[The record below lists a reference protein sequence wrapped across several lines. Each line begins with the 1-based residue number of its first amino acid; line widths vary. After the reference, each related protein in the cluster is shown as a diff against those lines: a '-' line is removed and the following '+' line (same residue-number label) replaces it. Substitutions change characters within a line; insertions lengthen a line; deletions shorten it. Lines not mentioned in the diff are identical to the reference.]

1 MEEKQFRGQTLV
13 MTDGRELTLDGVVDI
28 IGFLDGEITLE
39 CEGGTITVE
48 GDGLKIDSLIK
59 EGGKISVKGN
69 ITGIFRTPAKKEKRG
84 FFEPLFSLYD
94 RREKRVFVAVFF
106 VEFVVF
112 LVAFLDGL
120 CVAVHS
126 EARV

>member
-39 CEGGTITVE
+39 CEGGNITVE

-69 ITGIFRTPAKKEKRG
+69 ITGIFRTPAKKDKRG
-84 FFEPLFSLYD
+84 FF
-94 RREKRVFVAVFF
+94 R
-106 VEFVVF
+106 
-112 LVAFLDGL
+112 G
-120 CVAVHS
+120 
-126 EARV
+126 